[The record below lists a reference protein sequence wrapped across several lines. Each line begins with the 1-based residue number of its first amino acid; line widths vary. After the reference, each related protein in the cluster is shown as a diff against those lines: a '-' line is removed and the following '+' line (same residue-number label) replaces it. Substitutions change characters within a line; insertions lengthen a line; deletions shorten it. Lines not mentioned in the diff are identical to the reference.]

1 MTTTNNN
8 VTVNVSTSKDAMEL
22 ALSIATIDEIE
33 AYFHVDR
40 NSMGFCEA
48 IATLNRAVYADNRP
62 AVKTVVF

>member
-1 MTTTNNN
+1 MMTTNTNNN
-8 VTVNVSTSKDAMEL
+8 VTVNASKDAMEL

-48 IATLNRAVYADNRP
+48 IATLNRAVYASNRP
-62 AVKTVVF
+62 TVKTVVF